1 MKISDIINGP
11 WAITPEM
18 HNEIRSIY
26 AKHLRGEKIDIK
38 DIEAKTGKTLENKE
52 QDYEVINNTAIITI
66 DGVIAKKMNL
76 LSRISGGVST
86 QLIERDIRN
95 TIEDSDIEKLI
106 LYMDTPGG
114 TVDGTFEL
122 ANFIFEQRGKKPI
135 ITFTDGQLASAGYL
149 IGAATDAIYISGNTT
164 QVGSIGVVAAHEDYS
179 KMEEKIGIKTTEIYS
194 GRYKRIVS
202 QYAPL
207 SEDGR
212 RTMQEEVDYLY
223 SVFIDAVAKFRGTTS
238 EDVLNRMSTDSKR
251 IFIGHQA
258 INAGLVDGVSTLN
271 SLIYRSQK
279 EERTQRVRATVEK
292 KIQERRL

>member
-1 MKISDIINGP
+1 MKIIDIINGP

-18 HNEIRSIY
+18 YNEIRSIY

-38 DIEAKTGKTLENKE
+38 DIETKTGKTLQNKE
-52 QDYEVINNTAIITI
+52 QGYEVINNTAIIPI
-66 DGVIAKKMNL
+66 EGVIAKRMNL
-76 LSRISGGVST
+76 FMEISGGVST

-95 TIEDSDIEKLI
+95 ALEDSDIEKII
-106 LYMDTPGG
+106 LHIDSPGG

-122 ANFIFEQRGKKPI
+122 ANFIFEQKGKKPLI
-135 ITFTDGQLASAGYL
+135 VYTDGIMASAAYA
-149 IGAATDAIYISGNTT
+149 IASASDAIYISGDTT

-251 IFIGHQA
+251 IFIGYQA

-279 EERTQRVRATVEK
+279 EERTQRVRAIVEK